1 MWQTAVGGMK
11 VQVKWFYHQAE
22 VEGTAVG
29 GGRVEDIKTEGALF
43 SSSHYDEND
52 VQTISHKCQVL
63 QFADYKFLVS
73 TSGGLDLDSNDAY
86 YLAGEYDPV
95 VRTIVFQKGV
105 FELVDVSGGSY
116 IFK

>member
-1 MWQTAVGGMK
+1 MWETTAGNMR
-11 VQVKWFYHQAE
+11 VQVMWFYHPAE

-29 GGRVEDIKTEGALF
+29 GGRVEDIKREGALF

-63 QFADYKFLVS
+63 PFADFKLLAS
-73 TSGGLDLDSNDAY
+73 RSGGLDLDSNDTY

-95 VRTIVFQKGV
+95 VGTIVFQKGV
-105 FELVDVSGGSY
+105 FE
-116 IFK
+116 

>member
-29 GGRVEDIKTEGALF
+29 GGRVEDIKTQGGLF

-52 VQTISHKCQVL
+52 IQTISHKCQVL
-63 QFADYKFLVS
+63 KYSDFTNLVS
-73 TSGGLDLDSNDAY
+73 SEVVDMDSNDSY

-95 VRTIVFQKGV
+95 EGTIVFATGV
-105 FELVDVSGGSY
+105 FG
-116 IFK
+116 